1 MIRFAFFFLKFSKKI
16 RLKTLLKAEFFFHF
30 FVVKYFLF
38 CFLFVTMTH
47 AGALLDL
54 RHSPTYAKG
63 ASMIGQ
69 KIKLL
74 FSHLNSP
81 KKILKKLL
89 FHAFF
94 WTYERI
100 QKMETLATVDLQN
113 RFNRSARQR
122 EGIILTN
129 NNAERLLRDT
139 GLEGRQSIYQE
150 SEFRI
155 NTDDVHRVR
164 ISDLRRRGTYRRV

>member
-1 MIRFAFFFLKFSKKI
+1 
-16 RLKTLLKAEFFFHF
+16 
-30 FVVKYFLF
+30 
-38 CFLFVTMTH
+38 
-47 AGALLDL
+47 
-54 RHSPTYAKG
+54 
-63 ASMIGQ
+63 
-69 KIKLL
+69 
-74 FSHLNSP
+74 
-81 KKILKKLL
+81 
-89 FHAFF
+89 
-94 WTYERI
+94 
-100 QKMETLATVDLQN
+100 METLATVDLQN